1 MTSGISPLERAQ
13 VVADKIS
20 IETARRVMLKAQG
33 LDHAPDQ
40 PATKA
45 DVRETIRRMGQL
57 QIDTIH
63 VVRRSPYLV
72 LWGRLGDYPPEWLDE
87 LLAEGALFEYWAHA
101 MCFLPIEDYP
111 LHRRRMLDA
120 MQNRGL
126 MARWAMDWSQE
137 HPEAMER
144 VRARLREGGG
154 VRSIEFESNNRPPG
168 GWWNW
173 KEEKNA
179 LEALLFTGEVM
190 IARRQNFQ
198 RVYDLRERVL
208 PDWDDANTPSSE
220 GMRRTLILRT
230 VRALGIALPE
240 WVPDY
245 FRQLKKGI
253 TQQLA
258 ALAEDGLLLRVEV
271 EGFEN
276 PTYVHAD
283 QTWLVEEAA
292 SSNGEPT
299 LTTLLSPFD
308 PLVWDRQ
315 RTRRLFNFDYTLECY
330 TPATKRRYGYFTL
343 PILQRGRIIGRLDPK
358 AHRAQGVFEVKA
370 LHLEADIPPSEEL
383 ASDLAG
389 ALRRL
394 AAWHGTPELVVR
406 QSDPPEL
413 AELISRL
420 DARTS

>member
-1 MTSGISPLERAQ
+1 
-13 VVADKIS
+13 
-20 IETARRVMLKAQG
+20 MLKAQR
-33 LDHAPDQ
+33 LDRPPER
-40 PATKA
+40 PATQA
-45 DVRETIRRMGQL
+45 DVRQAIQRMGEL

-63 VVRRSPYLV
+63 VVNRSPYLA
-72 LWGRLGDYPPEWLDE
+72 LWSRLGNYPPEWLDE

-120 MQNRGL
+120 MQDHGRL
-126 MARWAMDWSQE
+126 AKWEMDWIRDN
-137 HPEAMER
+137 PEVVER
-144 VRARLREGGG
+144 VRTHLRENGA
-154 VRSIEFESNNRPPG
+154 VRSIEFESKSRPPG

-179 LEALLFTGEVM
+179 LEALLTTGEVM

-208 PDWDDANTPSSE
+208 PGWDDANTPSSE
-220 GMRRTLILRT
+220 EMRRALTLKT
-230 VRALGIALPE
+230 AQALGITRAG

-253 TQQLA
+253 SQQLES
-258 ALAEDGLLLRVEV
+258 LADEGMLLRVWV
-271 EGFEN
+271 EGLEDQA
-276 PTYVHAD
+276 YVHAG
-283 QTWLVEEAA
+283 QSNLLEEAT
-292 SSNGEPT
+292 SGNDEST

-315 RTRRLFNFDYTLECY
+315 RALQLFNFDYRIECY
-330 TPATKRRYGYFTL
+330 TPASKRRYGYFTL

-370 LHLEADIPPSEEL
+370 LHLEAGVLPSEEL
-383 ASDLAG
+383 AADLAG
-389 ALRRL
+389 VLHRL
-394 AAWHGTPELVVR
+394 ATWHGTPELVLR

-413 AELISRL
+413 RELVLRN
-420 DARTS
+420 

>member
-1 MTSGISPLERAQ
+1 
-13 VVADKIS
+13 
-20 IETARRVMLKAQG
+20 
-33 LDHAPDQ
+33 
-40 PATKA
+40 
-45 DVRETIRRMGQL
+45 
-57 QIDTIH
+57 
-63 VVRRSPYLV
+63 V
-72 LWGRLGDYPPEWLDE
+72 LWSRLGDYPPEWLDE

-120 MQNRGL
+120 IQERGQP
-126 MARWAMDWSQE
+126 ARWALDWSGK
-137 HPEAMER
+137 HPEAVER
-144 VRARLREGGG
+144 VRAHLREHGA
-154 VRSIEFESNNRPPG
+154 VRSIEFESNHRPPG

-179 LEALLFTGEVM
+179 LEALLLTGEAM
-190 IARRQNFQ
+190 IVRRQHFQ

-208 PDWDDANTPSSE
+208 PAWDDANAPSSE
-220 GMRRTLILRT
+220 EMRRELVLRT
-230 VRALGIALPE
+230 VRALGIALAE

-253 TQQLA
+253 PQLLAELA
-258 ALAEDGLLLRVEV
+258 AEGLLVRVGV

-276 PTYVHAD
+276 PAYVHAEQID
-283 QTWLVEEAA
+283 LLEDAA
-292 SSNGEPT
+292 SGRQRPT

-315 RTRRLFNFDYTLECY
+315 RARQLFDFDYTIECY

-343 PILQRGRIIGRLDPK
+343 PILQGGRIVGRLDPK
-358 AHRAQGVFEVKA
+358 AHRAQGIFEVRA
-370 LHLEADIPPSEEL
+370 LHLEAGIAPSEEL

-389 ALRRL
+389 ALQRL

-420 DARTS
+420 NARTSL